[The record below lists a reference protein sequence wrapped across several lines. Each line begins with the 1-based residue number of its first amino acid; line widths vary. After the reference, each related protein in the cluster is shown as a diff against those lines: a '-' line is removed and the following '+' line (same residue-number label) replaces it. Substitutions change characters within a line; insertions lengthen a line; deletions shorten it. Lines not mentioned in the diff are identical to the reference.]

1 MKKFLSITII
11 VVAILAVVI
20 IGLLLNNKKGG
31 TIGLSI
37 STLNNPFFV
46 DLRDGVQE
54 KAKDLGYDVIVYDA
68 QDDSA
73 KQLNDVE
80 DLISKKVD
88 IIIVNPTDSDA
99 IGTAITAANDADI
112 PVITV
117 DRSANSGKVAT
128 HIASDNVAGGKM
140 AGEYLL
146 GLVGNNA
153 KVIELQGVLGASATT
168 DRGKGFHEAVDG
180 KLNVVASKT
189 ANFNRSEGLSVTE
202 DLLEANSGVVGIFAH
217 NDEMALGAVQAL
229 AAKNITNVVVVGF
242 DATADATKAVD
253 DGTMAA
259 TVAQQPKLMGQLS
272 VENAKKIL
280 DGKTVDTY
288 IPVALSLVK
297 K

>member
-146 GLVGNNA
+146 ELVGNNA

-229 AAKNITNVVVVGF
+229 AAKNIKNVVVVGF
-242 DATADATKAVD
+242 DATADAVKAVE

-259 TVAQQPKLMGQLS
+259 TVAQQPKLMGTLS